1 MQEDNDGDKLNQCL
15 SEITTL
21 ELDIETLKKQLKEH
35 EENDPDKFYA
45 LKEQTVVSH
54 LGSLAETSQSKL

>member
-1 MQEDNDGDKLNQCL
+1 MQEDNDSDKLNQCL
-15 SEITTL
+15 AEITTL
-21 ELDIETLKKQLKEH
+21 ELDIETLKKKLKEH

-54 LGSLAETSQSKL
+54 F